1 VTREVLSASAI
12 GLGLAVV
19 VGVVYAP
26 VANYEFLAYDDVLYV
41 TENARVQAGLSG
53 EMIGWALAST
63 EAGNWHPL
71 VWLSHATDVE
81 LFGLDAGSHHL
92 TSVAIHAC
100 ATTLLFGLLW
110 SLTGSLLASAL
121 AAGLFGLHPLRLE
134 SVAWI
139 AERKD
144 VLCGLFSIAS
154 LGAALRH
161 ARAPSAARLAVVA
174 LCVCGALMSKAMA
187 VTLPVAL
194 ILFDVWPLGRLRSG
208 PRGLAGS
215 VPRVGMKRLIAEK
228 LPLLVLSLAASAVAV
243 RAQSAG
249 GALTS
254 INAWPLSSRLA
265 NAASSYWVYLRKT
278 LWPHD
283 LAVFYP
289 YSPDGIESG
298 QALLAV
304 FALGL
309 VSAAALY
316 ALRVRSNSEAPPAFS
331 FAWFW
336 FVGTLVPVIGIV
348 TVGEQALADRYTY
361 VPHLGFAIVFA
372 CGLAYAE
379 QSASRVRWVAM
390 GGAILALA
398 GCIGATRSMLPHW
411 ENDRTL
417 FARAL
422 EVAGQSRVA
431 HLNYGNALEGVA
443 PAEEQ
448 IYHFERAVELG
459 PSDANAHYHLGR
471 ALALNGELDRGV
483 EHYRISLAFDSGRP
497 KTWNNLGAVLERL
510 GDEAGARASYRQA
523 LEVDPTHPSANFNLA
538 LSLLLEARKSEARI
552 FAERYVA
559 AAFAAAGFE
568 GNLGALARA
577 FAAAGDLDAACEL
590 LASASFESA
599 ELYAL
604 TGALEWRRGNEELAL
619 AAAQSAFGLEPT
631 NSSIAND
638 LAWMLATTREAI
650 LRDPSRAVE
659 LARRAISLSAA
670 GAGARRDPALLD
682 TLGAAHAAAGDFEA
696 AVMLGDEAIGIAEAS
711 RGEFGSDFI
720 DILRSHVAA
729 YKARRPLH
737 ELGGRASAGGGDAE
751 TQRKGEARG

>member
-1 VTREVLSASAI
+1 MTREVLSASAI
-12 GLGLAVV
+12 ALGLAAL

-26 VANYEFLAYDDVLYV
+26 VADYEFLAYDDVLYV

-53 EMIGWALAST
+53 EMVGWALAAT

-71 VWLSHATDVE
+71 VWLSHAADVE

-100 ATTLLFGLLW
+100 ATALLFGVLW

-144 VLCGLFSIAS
+144 VLCGVFSIAS

-161 ARAPSAARLAVVA
+161 ARAPSGARLAIVA
-174 LCVCGALMSKAMA
+174 FCVCGALMSKAMA

-194 ILFDVWPLGRLRSG
+194 ILFDIWPLGRLRSG

-215 VPRVGMKRLIAEK
+215 VPTTSMKRLIAEK

-243 RAQSAG
+243 RAQSMG

-254 INAWPLSSRLA
+254 VGAWPLSSRLA
-265 NAASSYWVYLRKT
+265 NAASSYWIYLRKT
-278 LWPHD
+278 LWPND

-289 YSPDGIESG
+289 HAPDGIASG
-298 QALLAV
+298 QALLA
-304 FALGL
+304 ALALSL

-316 ALRVRSNSEAPPAFS
+316 AWRARSNSWGLPAFS

-336 FVGTLVPVIGIV
+336 FVGTLVPVIGVV

-361 VPHLGFAIVFA
+361 VPHLGFAIVVA
-372 CGLAYAE
+372 CGLAHAE
-379 QSASRVRWVAM
+379 QSTPRVRWIAM
-390 GGAILALA
+390 GIAAIALT

-417 FARAL
+417 FGRAL
-422 EVAGQSRVA
+422 EVTNQSRVA

-448 IYHFERAVELG
+448 IRHFERAVELG

-471 ALALNGELDRGV
+471 VLALNGELARGV
-483 EHYRISLAFDSGRP
+483 EQYRMSLALDSRQP
-497 KTWNNLGAVLERL
+497 KTWNNLGTALEGL
-510 GDEAGARASYRQA
+510 GDRVGAVASYRQA
-523 LEVDPTHPSANFNLA
+523 LEVDPTHASSNFNIA
-538 LSLLLEARKSEARI
+538 LSLLSEAQSAEARV
-552 FAERYVA
+552 FAQRYVA
-559 AAFAAAGFE
+559 VELAGAAFE
-568 GNLGALARA
+568 DNLGVLARA
-577 FAAAGDLDAACEL
+577 FADAGDLDAACEL
-590 LASASFESA
+590 LAAGSLESA
-599 ELYAL
+599 ALYAL
-604 TGALEWRRGNEELAL
+604 TGALEWQRGNEKRAL
-619 AAAQSAFGLEPT
+619 AAANSAFVLEPT

-638 LAWMLATTREAI
+638 LAWMLATAREAP
-650 LRDPSRAVE
+650 LRDPVRAVE
-659 LARRAISLSAA
+659 LARQAISSFGA
-670 GAGARRDPALLD
+670 GEGARRDPALLD

-696 AVMLGDEAIGIAEAS
+696 AVMLGDEAVGLAEAS
-711 RGEFGSDFI
+711 RSEFGSEFI
-720 DILRSHVAA
+720 DELRSHAAA

-737 ELGGRASAGGGDAE
+737 ELDGRPSTAPGDAE
-751 TQRKGEARG
+751 TQREGEARG

>member
-1 VTREVLSASAI
+1 MTREVLSASVI
-12 GLGLAVV
+12 GFALAVAV
-19 VGVVYAP
+19 SVVYAP
-26 VANYEFLAYDDVLYV
+26 VADYEFLAYDDVLYV
-41 TENARVQAGLSG
+41 TENARVQAGLSA

-71 VWLSHATDVE
+71 VWLSHAADVE

-100 ATTLLFGLLW
+100 ATALLFGVLW

-121 AAGLFGLHPLRLE
+121 GAGLFGLHPLRLE

-161 ARAPSAARLAVVA
+161 ARAPSAARLAIVA

-208 PRGLAGS
+208 PRGLAGG
-215 VPRVGMKRLIAEK
+215 VPTMSMKRLLAEK
-228 LPLLVLSLAASAVAV
+228 LPLLALSLAASAVAV
-243 RAQSAG
+243 RAQSTG

-254 INAWPLSSRLA
+254 VGVWPLSSRLA
-265 NAASSYWVYLRKT
+265 NAASSYWIYLRKT
-278 LWPHD
+278 LWPDD

-298 QALLAV
+298 QTLLAA
-304 FALGL
+304 FALSL
-309 VSAAALY
+309 VSAVALY
-316 ALRVRSNSEAPPAFS
+316 AWRARSNSEALPAFS

-336 FVGTLVPVIGIV
+336 FVGTLIPVIGIV

-361 VPHLGFAIVFA
+361 IPHLGFAIVLA

-379 QSASRVRWVAM
+379 QSTPRVRWIAMSSAAVA
-390 GGAILALA
+390 LV
-398 GCIGATRSMLPHW
+398 GCIGATSSMLPHW

-417 FARAL
+417 FRRAL
-422 EVAGQSRVA
+422 EVTDQSRVA

-443 PAEEQ
+443 PVEEQ
-448 IYHFERAVELG
+448 IRHFERAVELG
-459 PSDANAHYHLGR
+459 PTDANAHYHLGR
-471 ALALNGELDRGV
+471 ALALNGELVGGV
-483 EHYRISLAFDSGRP
+483 EHYRMSLAFDSMQP

-510 GDEAGARASYRQA
+510 GDGAGAVASYRQA
-523 LEVDPTHPSANFNLA
+523 LEVDPTHPSSNFNLA
-538 LSLLLEARKSEARI
+538 LSLLREAQNAEARI
-552 FAERYVA
+552 LAQRYVA
-559 AAFAAAGFE
+559 EAFAAVAFE
-568 GNLGALARA
+568 DKLGALARA
-577 FAAAGDLDAACEL
+577 FADAGDLDTACEL
-590 LASASFESA
+590 LAAASLESA

-604 TGALEWRRGNEELAL
+604 TGTLEWQRGNEKHAL
-619 AAAQSAFGLEPT
+619 AAAQSALVLEPT
-631 NSSIAND
+631 NSSIANN
-638 LAWMLATTREAI
+638 LAWMLATAREAP

-659 LARRAISLSAA
+659 LARQAISSSPA

-696 AVMLGDEAIGIAEAS
+696 AVMLGDEAVGIAEAS
-711 RGEFGSDFI
+711 RGEFGSEFI
-720 DILRSHVAA
+720 DKLRSHAAA

-737 ELGGRASAGGGDAE
+737 ELDGRASADPGDAE
-751 TQRKGEARG
+751 TQREGEARG